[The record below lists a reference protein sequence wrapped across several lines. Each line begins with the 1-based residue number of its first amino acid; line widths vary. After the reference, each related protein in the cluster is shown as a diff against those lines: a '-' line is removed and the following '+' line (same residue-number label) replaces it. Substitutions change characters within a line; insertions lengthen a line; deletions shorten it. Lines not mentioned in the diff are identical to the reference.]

1 MQGQGGAMSS
11 RGEARNGPRA
21 DVAEVF
27 SSIQGEGLLVGR
39 RQIFCRLYG
48 CDLECAYCDT
58 PAGRTQT
65 GPCTVERTPGG
76 RDFEEHANP
85 LALEHLLELVAR
97 FDDPPGL
104 HHSVAITGGEPLLRA
119 EFLASFAPLLRERGM
134 RTYLE
139 TNGVL
144 PAALEQTV
152 DLFDIVAM
160 DIKLPGAMGRDVF
173 AQSEEFLRIAHQRHA
188 GTGRPRVFVKVIVTA
203 ETTDA
208 ELTRACAT
216 VAAVDPGV
224 PFVLQPVT
232 PAGAVT
238 ERPTPPR
245 ILEVFGLA
253 RGILSDVRVIPQTH
267 KVMQQL

>member
-1 MQGQGGAMSS
+1 MSFGGQAQS
-11 RGEARNGPRA
+11 APAA

-39 RQIFCRLYG
+39 RQVFCRLYG
-48 CDLECAYCDT
+48 CDLECVYCDT
-58 PAGRTQT
+58 PAGRAQT

-85 LALEHLLELVAR
+85 LAPERLLELVAR

-104 HHSVAITGGEPLLRA
+104 HHSVAITGGEPLLQA
-119 EFLASFAPLLRERGM
+119 EFLASFAPLVRERGM

-144 PAALEQTV
+144 PAALEETV
-152 DLFDIVAM
+152 DLFDVVAM
-160 DIKLPGAMGRDVF
+160 DIKLPGAVGRDVF
-173 AQSEEFLRIAHQRHA
+173 AESQAFLRIAHRRRA

-208 ELTRACAT
+208 ELTRACET
-216 VAAVDPGV
+216 VAAVDRSV
-224 PFVLQPVT
+224 PLVLQPVT
-232 PAGAVT
+232 PARADT
-238 ERPTPPR
+238 ERPTPLR
-245 ILEVFGLA
+245 ILEAFGLA

-267 KVMQQL
+267 RIMQQL

>member
-1 MQGQGGAMSS
+1 MSS
-11 RGEARNGPRA
+11 GDDERSGPTA
-21 DVAEVF
+21 HVAEVF

-48 CDLECAYCDT
+48 CDLECIYCDT
-58 PAGRTQT
+58 PAGRAHT

-85 LALEHLLELVAR
+85 FAPKRLLELVAR

-119 EFLASFAPLLRERGM
+119 EFLAAFAPLLRERGM

-144 PAALEQTV
+144 PEALEQTGAV
-152 DLFDIVAM
+152 FDIIAM
-160 DIKLPGAMGRDVF
+160 DIKLPGAVGRDVF
-173 AQSEEFLRIAHQRHA
+173 AESEEFLRIAHQRHA
-188 GTGRPRVFVKVIVTA
+188 ATGRPRVFVKVIVTA
-203 ETTDA
+203 ETSDA
-208 ELTRACAT
+208 ELTRACET
-216 VAAVDPGV
+216 VAAVDRGV
-224 PFVLQPVT
+224 PLVLQPVT

-238 ERPTPPR
+238 ERPTPRR
-245 ILEVFGLA
+245 ILEAFGLA

-267 KVMQQL
+267 KVMHQL